1 MNSQPPFI
9 SAASSYRVLVTDQLT
24 PGLAGGDCRQYE
36 SPPHT
41 EQQARALLAIL
52 VGGSSTEQPG
62 PWRQAIAGGQRII
75 ELRTGA

>member
-1 MNSQPPFI
+1 MNQQPPPNSI
-9 SAASSYRVLVTDQLT
+9 YRVLVTDQLA

-52 VGGSSTEQPG
+52 VGARSTDRPG
-62 PWRQAIAGGQRII
+62 PWRQAIAGGQRIV

>member
-1 MNSQPPFI
+1 MNRQPLPTTTSTF
-9 SAASSYRVLVTDQLT
+9 RVLVTDQLT
-24 PGLAGGDCRQYE
+24 PGLTGGDCRQYE

-52 VGGSSTEQPG
+52 VGTSTAEHPG
-62 PWRQAIAGGQRII
+62 PWRQAIAGGQRIV

>member
-1 MNSQPPFI
+1 MNSQPLLTT
-9 SAASSYRVLVTDQLT
+9 ASTFRVLVTDQLT
-24 PGLAGGDCRQYE
+24 PGLAGGDDRQYE

-52 VGGSSTEQPG
+52 VGTTTAEHPG
-62 PWRQAIAGGQRII
+62 PWRQAIAGGQRIV